1 MDSGGALGRLG
12 EYFFNLDVLGRYY
25 PSMLDGF
32 AVTIKVAALVVV
44 VGLALGLT
52 LALLRCWNRPWL
64 SGAITAYVDVF
75 RTLPQLVII
84 IFVYFAL
91 PYGGVSLSPFA
102 ATTASLV
109 FVLSAFSAEIFWSSI
124 QATPSGQWNAAR
136 SLGLREHHVLRYV
149 VLPQAI
155 RTAIP
160 MLANRSIAITKG
172 TALGSAISLPE
183 IIGTAQSAAQMSA
196 NPSPLTLA
204 AVLYLI
210 LFVPLVVASRYLE
223 SRYKWQR

>member
-1 MDSGGALGRLG
+1 LDRLV
-12 EYFFNLDVLGRYY
+12 ENFFNLDVLGRYY
-25 PSMLDGF
+25 PSILDGF

-44 VGLALGLT
+44 SGLVLGLT
-52 LALLRCWNRPWL
+52 LALVRCAHRPWMN
-64 SGAITAYVDVF
+64 GVITAYVDLF

-84 IFVYFAL
+84 VFVYFAL

-109 FVLSAFSAEIFWSSI
+109 FVLSAFSAEIFWASI
-124 QATPSGQWNAAR
+124 QATPRGQWDAAR
-136 SLGLREHHVLRYV
+136 GVGLREHQVLRFV
-149 VLPQAI
+149 ILPQAI
-155 RTAIP
+155 RTSIP

-223 SRYKWQR
+223 SRYKWRR

>member
-1 MDSGGALGRLG
+1 MPSGALDRLV
-12 EYFFNLDVLGRYY
+12 ENFFNLDVLGRYF
-25 PSMLDGF
+25 PSMLAGF
-32 AVTIKVAALVVV
+32 GVTIRVAVVV
-44 VGLALGLT
+44 VLAGLALGLI
-52 LALLRCWNRPWL
+52 LALLRCWNRPWMTGL
-64 SGAITAYVDVF
+64 ITAYVDVF

-84 IFVYFAL
+84 IFIYFAL

-109 FVLSAFSAEIFWSSI
+109 CVLSAFSAEIFWSAI
-124 QATPSGQWNAAR
+124 QATPAGQWSAAR
-136 SLGLREHHVLRYV
+136 GLGLREHDVIRFV
-149 VLPQAI
+149 ILPQAV

-183 IIGTAQSAAQMSA
+183 IVGTAQSAAQMSA

-210 LFVPLVVASRYLE
+210 LFVPLVVGSRYLE
-223 SRYKWQR
+223 LRYKWRR

>member
-1 MDSGGALGRLG
+1 VASGGGLDRLI
-12 EYFFNLDVLGRYY
+12 ENFFNLDVLGRYY
-25 PSMLDGF
+25 PSILVGF
-32 AVTIKVAALVVV
+32 GVTIKVAVVV
-44 VGLALGLT
+44 TIAGLALGLT
-52 LALLRCWNRPWL
+52 LALLRCWNRPWVNGL
-64 SGAITAYVDVF
+64 ITAYVDVF

-84 IFVYFAL
+84 IFIYFAL
-91 PYGGVSLSPFA
+91 PYGGVSLFPFA

-136 SLGLREHHVLRYV
+136 GLGLREHHVLRFV
-149 VLPQAI
+149 VLPQAF

-160 MLANRSIAITKG
+160 MLPNRSIAITKG
-172 TALGSAISLPE
+172 TALGSTISLPE

-204 AVLYLI
+204 AALYLT
-210 LFVPLVVASRYLE
+210 LFVPLVVGSRYLE
-223 SRYKWQR
+223 SRYRWRR